1 MLKPYSNFQV
11 DLEVKTGLSNLNYLF
26 IYLYHCKDFGVA
38 YIQLRLIT
46 WKEKQLNDSLK
57 FLKSWFLSLKMMIK
71 RKFHYQLS
79 ELNFKYLNIVLVI
92 ENNCF

>member
-46 WKEKQLNDSLK
+46 WKGKQLIDSLK
-57 FLKSWFLSLKMMIK
+57 IFKKLIPVPQNDDKTKISLSIEWT
-71 RKFHYQLS
+71 KF
-79 ELNFKYLNIVLVI
+79 
-92 ENNCF
+92 